1 MDASQVG
8 RFLLMAALVLG
19 VAGVL
24 LVAASA
30 LGLGRLPGDLSFKRG
45 NLRVLIPLASSIVL
59 SVVATIVVSLLF
71 RR

>member
-8 RFLLMAALVLG
+8 RFLLVGALVLG
-19 VAGVL
+19 VAGAL

-30 LGLGRLPGDLSFKRG
+30 LGIGRLPGDLSFKRG
-45 NLRVLIPLASSIVL
+45 NLRVYVPLASSILL
-59 SVVATIVVSLLF
+59 SVVATVVLNLLF